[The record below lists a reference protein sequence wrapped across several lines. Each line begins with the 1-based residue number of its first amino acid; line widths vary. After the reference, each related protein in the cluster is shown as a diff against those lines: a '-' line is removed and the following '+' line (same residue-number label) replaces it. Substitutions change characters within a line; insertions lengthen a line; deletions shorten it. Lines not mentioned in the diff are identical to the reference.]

1 MFSNIALIRPDKSQ
15 NPLKPSG
22 KFVRK
27 QDRQQKDADSN
38 YKRVSAPAPE
48 SPQPADD
55 WRFVKVHVGK
65 HQGVE
70 LCELDREAVCSLHEH
85 WLPTAKAMTKP
96 LKADRDLMAA
106 LEKAA
111 EVLGIIQPVQ
121 DDLPY

>member
-1 MFSNIALIRPDKSQ
+1 MGQPSAEKTREEDQAL
-15 NPLKPSG
+15 
-22 KFVRK
+22 
-27 QDRQQKDADSN
+27 
-38 YKRVSAPAPE
+38 
-48 SPQPADD
+48 
-55 WRFVKVHVGK
+55 
-65 HQGVE
+65 
-70 LCELDREAVCSLHEH
+70 ELDREAVCSLHEH